1 MNRKQFAILVV
12 LLIVLG
18 GAGWYVQMKR
28 NLAGSAGGNGTGQK
42 LLGESFPVNDV
53 THISIKQGAKEVNLV
68 KKDDLWRVRERND
81 YPANFSE
88 ISEFLLKARDLKVI
102 QSEEVGASQLPRL
115 QLALNGLETNS
126 GVLLDLKNKDEKSL
140 QTLTLGKKHM
150 RKPAA
155 QQQSM
160 QFGNEAFPDGRYVMS
175 AGNTK
180 NALLIS
186 DPLDSIQPEP
196 EPWLNKDFF
205 KVERPKAIAVTFP
218 EATNSWKLVRDT
230 ESGDWKFD
238 QAKPDEKLDSAKVS
252 PLSNP
257 FAAPSFIDVILPGSF
272 AYDTSLDNNP
282 TVVTIN
288 TFDDLTYTVKIGKEK
303 LDKTGGQDY
312 PISVAVT
319 ADFPK
324 ERVPAKEEK
333 PEDKTKADK
342 AWADRQKQL
351 DEKLKRDQAYAN
363 WTYLVPGWNVD
374 PLLKVRKDLL
384 VEKKDESKPAG
395 TAAPTT
401 QNNIESAPAATAQ
414 KK

>member
-18 GAGWYVQMKR
+18 GAGWLVQKNR
-28 NLAGSAGGNGTGQK
+28 NQTGSAGEQGTGQK

-53 THISIKQGAKEVNLV
+53 TRISIKQGTNELNLI

-81 YPANFSE
+81 YPANFSD
-88 ISEFLLKARDLKVI
+88 ITEFLLKARDLKVI

-115 QLALNGLETNS
+115 QLATGQGTNS
-126 GVLLDLKNKDEKSL
+126 GVLLDLKNKDDKSIA
-140 QTLTLGKKHM
+140 TVTLGKKHT
-150 RKPAA
+150 RKPAQ

-160 QFGNEAFPDGRYVMS
+160 QFGDEGFADGRYVML
-175 AGNTK
+175 AGNSK

-186 DPLDSIQPEP
+186 DALDNIQPKAD
-196 EPWLNKDFF
+196 PWLNKDFF
-205 KVERPKAIAVTFP
+205 KIERPKAIAVTFP

-230 ESGDWKFD
+230 ESGDWKFA

-257 FAAPSFIDVILPGSF
+257 FSSPSFDDVVLPGSIPGG
-272 AYDTSLDNNP
+272 TGLDKP
-282 TVVTIN
+282 TIVTVD
-288 TFDDLTYTVKIGKEK
+288 TFDDFTYTVKIGKKSGEA
-303 LDKTGGQDY
+303 Y
-312 PISVAVT
+312 PITMTVA
-319 ADFPK
+319 ANFPK
-324 ERVPAKEEK
+324 ERIPAKDEK

-351 DEKLKRDQAYAN
+351 DEKLKRDQGFAS
-363 WTYLVPGWNVD
+363 WTYLVPGWNID
-374 PLLKVRKDLL
+374 PLLKERKDLL
-384 VEKKDESKPAG
+384 VEKKEEPKPADG
-395 TAAPTT
+395 VEPTT
-401 QNNIESAPAATAQ
+401 ENKIEAKPAATAQ

>member
-18 GAGWYVQMKR
+18 GAGWYVQMNR
-28 NLAGSAGGNGTGQK
+28 NRTGSVGEKGAGQK

-53 THISIKQGAKEVNLV
+53 AHISIKQGTNELNLV

-102 QSEEVGASQLPRL
+102 QTEEVGASQLPRL
-115 QLALNGLETNS
+115 ELALTGQGANS
-126 GVLLDLKNKDEKSL
+126 GVLLDLKTKEDKSL
-140 QTLTLGKKHM
+140 QTITLGKKHM
-150 RKPAA
+150 RKPAQ

-160 QFGNEAFPDGRYVMS
+160 QFGNESFPDGRYVML

-186 DPLDSIQPEP
+186 DPLDTIQPKP
-196 EPWLNKDFF
+196 ETWLNKDFF

-230 ESGDWKFD
+230 ESGDWKFA
-238 QAKPDEKLDSAKVS
+238 QAKSEEKLDSAKVS

-257 FAAPSFIDVILPGSF
+257 FSAPSFDDVVLLGSMPEG
-272 AYDTSLDNNP
+272 TGLDKP
-282 TVVTIN
+282 TVVTVD
-288 TFDDLTYTVKIGKEK
+288 TFDDFTYTVKIGKKSGEA
-303 LDKTGGQDY
+303 Y
-312 PISVAVT
+312 PVTVAVT
-319 ADFPK
+319 ANFPK
-324 ERVPAKEEK
+324 ERIPAKDEK

-351 DEKLKRDQAYAN
+351 DEKLKRDQTYAN
-363 WTYLVPGWNVD
+363 WTYLMPGWNVD
-374 PLLKVRKDLL
+374 PLLKERKDLL
-384 VEKKDESKPAG
+384 VEKKEEPKPAESP
-395 TAAPTT
+395 APATE
-401 QNNIESAPAATAQ
+401 NNLPAAPAATAQ

>member
-18 GAGWYVQMKR
+18 GAGWYVQMNR
-28 NLAGSAGGNGTGQK
+28 NRDGSAGEKGTGQK

-53 THISIKQGAKEVNLV
+53 AHISIKQGAKEVNLV

-81 YPANFSE
+81 YPANFAE

-115 QLALNGLETNS
+115 ELALNGQGTNS
-126 GVLLDLKNKDEKSL
+126 GVVLDLKNKDEKSL
-140 QTLTLGKKHM
+140 QTITLGKKHM
-150 RKPAA
+150 RKPA
-155 QQQSM
+155 QQHQSM
-160 QFGNEAFPDGRYVMS
+160 QFGNESFPDGRYVMLS
-175 AGNTK
+175 ANTK

-196 EPWLNKDFF
+196 ESWLNKDFF

-230 ESGDWKFD
+230 ESGDWKFA
-238 QAKPDEKLDSAKVS
+238 QAKPGEKLDSAKVS

-257 FAAPSFIDVILPGSF
+257 FSAPSFDDVMVPGSL
-272 AYDTSLDNNP
+272 ATTDTGMDKP
-282 TVVTIN
+282 TVVTVD
-288 TFDDLTYTVKIGKEK
+288 TFDDFTYTVKIGKKSGEA
-303 LDKTGGQDY
+303 Y
-312 PISVAVT
+312 PITVSVASN
-319 ADFPK
+319 FPK
-324 ERVPAKEEK
+324 ERIPAKDEK

-351 DEKLKRDQAYAN
+351 DEKLKHDQAYIN
-363 WTYLVPGWNVD
+363 YVYLVPGWNVD
-374 PLLKVRKDLL
+374 PLLKQRKDLL
-384 VEKKDESKPAG
+384 VEKKDEAKPADI
-395 TAAPTT
+395 AAPTT
-401 QNNIESAPAATAQ
+401 ENKIESAPAATAQ